1 MKQIKNYFTGWD
13 TSRIIRLVLGVAL
26 GIGYFYTR
34 ENIYLFGGIILS
46 LQAVLNISCPGGS
59 CSTGST
65 KDEKPLMKI
74 KEYEPK
80 K

>member
-1 MKQIKNYFTGWD
+1 MKQIKKYFSGWD

-34 ENIYLFGGIILS
+34 ESIYLFGAIILS

-59 CSTGST
+59 CSTGSV